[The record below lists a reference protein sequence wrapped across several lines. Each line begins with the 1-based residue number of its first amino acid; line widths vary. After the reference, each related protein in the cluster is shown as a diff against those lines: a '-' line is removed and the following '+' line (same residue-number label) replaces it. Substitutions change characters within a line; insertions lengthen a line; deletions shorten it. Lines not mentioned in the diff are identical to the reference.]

1 MSYRCQRPGYDVRVD
16 GLFLTRSRF
25 VIHAVVAYESRLTD
39 AERERAELAAQTELL
54 VAIAGE
60 SQRARGRGAQ
70 TVHVTVD
77 GDPGMDR
84 FFRRRRRLI
93 GRSSATTT
101 RRPAPPSP
109 AP

>member
-1 MSYRCQRPGYDVRVD
+1 MSYRRQRPDYEVRVD

-25 VIHAVVAYESRLTD
+25 VIHGIVVYKPRLPVG
-39 AERERAELAAQTELL
+39 ARERAELAAQTELL

-60 SQRARGRGAQ
+60 SQRARDRGAR
-70 TVHVTVD
+70 TVHVTID

-84 FFRRRRRLI
+84 FFRWRRRVI
-93 GRSSATTT
+93 GLPDATTM
-101 RRPAPPSP
+101 RRPARPSP

>member
-25 VIHAVVAYESRLTD
+25 VIHAAVAYESRLSD
-39 AERERAELAAQTELL
+39 AERERAEFAAQTELL

-60 SQRARGRGAQ
+60 SQRARDRGAR

-84 FFRRRRRLI
+84 FFRWRRRVTGLPNP
-93 GRSSATTT
+93 TTM
-101 RRPAPPSP
+101 RRPIPPSP